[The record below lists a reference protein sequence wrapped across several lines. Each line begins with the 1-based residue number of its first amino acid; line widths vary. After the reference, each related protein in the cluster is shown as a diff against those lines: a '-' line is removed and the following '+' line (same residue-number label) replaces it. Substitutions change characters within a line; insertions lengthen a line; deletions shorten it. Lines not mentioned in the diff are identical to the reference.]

1 MPKLC
6 VGPGCT
12 TRPNFDL
19 AGGKGTHCVTHKTAE
34 MVDVKHVRCAAPGC
48 PKVNPNF
55 NHVGGKGTHCA
66 VHKTAE
72 MVDVVSKR
80 CAEPG
85 CLKQP
90 GFDLAGGKG
99 THCAVHK
106 TEDMVDVKHVR
117 CAAPGCKIR
126 PSFDLAGGKGTH
138 CAVHK
143 SAEMVDVK
151 NVRCAEPGCLKL
163 NPGFDLAGGK
173 GTHCAVHKTDG
184 MVDVVNNRCMAPGCP
199 KLNPT
204 FDLAG
209 GKGTHCAVHKS
220 AEMVDVRNK
229 RCVCCKTSASYGR
242 PGLQV
247 SHCAKHRLPG
257 MIRRP
262 NAKCESCTEL
272 AIWGTNWV
280 PLHCENHKTEAEHN
294 LVERECASCKL
305 VMVLD
310 MNGRC
315 EYCDP
320 KRVRTV
326 RLAKQNALMAYLDRR
341 GLAGCSTD
349 TTIDGGECGLERPD
363 RVYDMGDKI
372 VVLECDEDQHKGR
385 ACVCEQTRM
394 VNIGQSFGGL
404 PVYFI
409 RWNPDR
415 YGAAGATPNARRTLA
430 AGDAL
435 AVRYKLV
442 GDLIQDIRAG
452 VHAVPAALVAAKYLY
467 FDGWSALA
475 AEGWAVVAP
484 LEAPR
489 LLMQAPLAWPTMSQE
504 KKKT

>member
-1 MPKLC
+1 
-6 VGPGCT
+6 
-12 TRPNFDL
+12 
-19 AGGKGTHCVTHKTAE
+19 
-34 MVDVKHVRCAAPGC
+34 
-48 PKVNPNF
+48 
-55 NHVGGKGTHCA
+55 
-66 VHKTAE
+66 
-72 MVDVVSKR
+72 
-80 CAEPG
+80 
-85 CLKQP
+85 
-90 GFDLAGGKG
+90 
-99 THCAVHK
+99 
-106 TEDMVDVKHVR
+106 
-117 CAAPGCKIR
+117 
-126 PSFDLAGGKGTH
+126 
-138 CAVHK
+138 
-143 SAEMVDVK
+143 
-151 NVRCAEPGCLKL
+151 
-163 NPGFDLAGGK
+163 
-173 GTHCAVHKTDG
+173 
-184 MVDVVNNRCMAPGCP
+184 
-199 KLNPT
+199 
-204 FDLAG
+204 
-209 GKGTHCAVHKS
+209 
-220 AEMVDVRNK
+220 
-229 RCVCCKTSASYGR
+229 
-242 PGLQV
+242 
-247 SHCAKHRLPG
+247 